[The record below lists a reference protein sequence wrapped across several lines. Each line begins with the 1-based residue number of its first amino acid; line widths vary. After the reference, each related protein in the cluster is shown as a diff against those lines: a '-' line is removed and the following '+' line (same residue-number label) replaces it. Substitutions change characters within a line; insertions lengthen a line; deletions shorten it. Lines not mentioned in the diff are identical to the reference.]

1 MTDRVK
7 AFIVHLDDDYRIGDR
22 SSYPSI
28 EQEDENGQKVT
39 LPTDA
44 DFIAHA
50 IRAVKGVTRVEP
62 LISDYEDR
70 IARVRVGTEL
80 RAKLYEVLKTPL

>member
-1 MTDRVK
+1 MTDRVQG
-7 AFIVHLDDDYRIGDR
+7 FLVHLDDDYRIGDR
-22 SSYPSI
+22 MSYPSI

-50 IRAVKGVTRVEP
+50 IRAVKGVVKVEP
-62 LISDYEDR
+62 IISGYEDR
-70 IARVRVGTEL
+70 MARSRAGSEL
-80 RAKLYEVLKTPL
+80 RKKIYDVLKEF